1 MSPSVR
7 WGCPARKEGGN
18 GLGRRG
24 AGGSGAGLLAALGRE
39 EPSARQEA
47 GFGWASPPL
56 PCLTLPCPALS
67 PSPPFPFPP
76 RSRPACAAMALGL
89 AALRV
94 LLGGFFALTGAA
106 KLSEQ
111 ISAPASEQMVS
122 DGAWA
127 AGGRRAGGRGR
138 RRGGGCCG
146 PGRYPRPCPGA
157 RPVLG
162 PPAFRR
168 DGARAGTE
176 HADRGVGTFLGRTSE
191 SSGSCLDGKGRGRFP
206 SSGAPGASRK
216 PRATGG
222 MRRDRAG
229 RRQNRMRDP
238 APSPSPCP
246 PSLACVLGRFARNGL
261 LIPAWWSRNSP

>member
-1 MSPSVR
+1 MPR
-7 WGCPARKEGGN
+7 QKRGWQRPREARS
-18 GLGRRG
+18 GRLWRG
-24 AGGSGAGLLAALGRE
+24 SSGRPGERGTQRAAGGGVRLGLPSPAL
-39 EPSARQEA
+39 PYPA
-47 GFGWASPPL
+47 L
-56 PCLTLPCPALS
+56 PC
-67 PSPPFPFPP
+67 PFPFPP

-127 AGGRRAGGRGR
+127 AGGRGR

-168 DGARAGTE
+168 DGARAGAE

-222 MRRDRAG
+222 MRRDPAG

-261 LIPAWWSRNSP
+261 LIPAWWSRNSR